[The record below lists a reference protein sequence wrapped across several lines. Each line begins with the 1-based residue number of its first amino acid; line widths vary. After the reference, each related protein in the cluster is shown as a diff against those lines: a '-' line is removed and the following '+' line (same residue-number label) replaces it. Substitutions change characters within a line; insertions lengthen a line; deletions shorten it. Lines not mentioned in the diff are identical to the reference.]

1 MGDLLIGGIFTDAIS
16 GAVAVVLGFTGIFG
30 GAAHY
35 GATLAGR
42 TKPEVER
49 ATAFGFFV
57 GIAFGAFTL
66 VIDVAT

>member
-1 MGDLLIGGIFTDAIS
+1 MLGLIFGGIFTDAIS

-49 ATAFGFFV
+49 ATAFGFFIGV
-57 GIAFGAFTL
+57 AFGAFVL
-66 VIDVAT
+66 MVDVVT